1 MMTNDVSSPE
11 EQPKRRAKPA
21 IVFGLHRE
29 PFGDRP
35 GDEEPVGR
43 QDRAPAPESAQLITD
58 KITAF
63 YGSKR
68 AIEDVSIQFQAKA
81 VSALIGPSGCG
92 KTTLLR
98 CLNRIHETDP
108 SARVTGSVLLDGT
121 NIYESD
127 VDPIVVRRRIGMV
140 FQQPNPFPTM
150 TILQNVVSGLRY
162 AGLAK
167 SRSEQLEV
175 AERTLKQAAL
185 WNEVKDLLDR
195 PAIALSGGQQQ
206 RLCIARALAID
217 PEVLLMDEPTSALD
231 PISTGVIEE
240 LMTAL
245 ADDYTVIAVTHN
257 MQQAARVSDYTI
269 FMLAGQ
275 DRIGH
280 VVEMD
285 KTNNIF
291 THPKEKRTEDYI
303 SGRFG

>member
-1 MMTNDVSSPE
+1 M
-11 EQPKRRAKPA
+11 
-21 IVFGLHRE
+21 G
-29 PFGDRP
+29 RP
-35 GDEEPVGR
+35 DHE
-43 QDRAPAPESAQLITD
+43 PAPDGSAQLVTD
-58 KITAF
+58 KVTAF
-63 YGSKR
+63 YGPKR

-121 NIYESD
+121 NIYEPD

-167 SRSEQLEV
+167 NRSEQLEV

-195 PAIALSGGQQQ
+195 PATALSGGQQQ

-240 LMTAL
+240 LMSAL

-275 DRIGH
+275 DRIGR